1 MQRKIKEHNDKT
13 DTPSATKTCLLLIH
27 FFFTFFQRSIA
38 SLEVAE
44 LWQIDN
50 ISLQF

>member
-13 DTPSATKTCLLLIH
+13 DTPSAAKTCLLLIH
-27 FFFTFFQRSIA
+27 FFFTFFQSSIA